1 MLPECLED
9 WVDESNPVR
18 AVDVFVDALELRD
31 LGFDGVDPAAT
42 GRPAYH
48 PSPMLKLYIYGYL
61 NRVQSSRR
69 LEREAGRNLEV
80 MWLTGRLVPDHK
92 TIADFRKD
100 NGPAIKKVCAQFVE
114 LCRKMGL
121 LAKAS
126 VAIDGS
132 KFKAVNSRDNNF
144 TQGKIQRRQKQIEE
158 SVARYMSQLDTA
170 DRQTAAGEEPS
181 ETVLLTKTR
190 LKEKLAK
197 LEEEVKRL
205 AAIEKALLAS
215 PDKQI
220 SLTDPDCRSMATSGR
235 GSGMVAY
242 NVQSAVDTTN
252 HLIVAHEVTNIGTD
266 RSQLATMAQAAKAAL
281 RSDNLDV
288 VADRGY
294 FKGEEI
300 LACEQAGVAVTLPK
314 PQTSGA
320 KSAGRF
326 GKPDFVYLAKDDV
339 YRCPAGEKLAHH
351 FTADEDGQKMRI
363 YLTKACRTCPFK
375 DQCTTSNERRIKR
388 WESILALAAQPV
400 DAQTNWPDK
409 PVKLVVGFT
418 PGSATDVTGTHV
430 RPEVRRGVGPA
441 GDRRQRRR
449 QLGRDRHRQ
458 GRQGGARRL
467 HADVGGQCRDH
478 HPAVAAAA
486 AVRSGE
492 GFRAHLDHP
501 GDAEHHLREQR
512 PAGEVAGRADRL
524 RQGQSRQALLRHARR
539 GHAAARGGRAALPA
553 GRHQDGAHP
562 LSRRQPHR
570 HDERHRAGRHP
581 ERRRG
586 NAVRARRPGARAS
599 P

>member
-1 MLPECLED
+1 MMKGFVQGADRQQTTLLPECLDD
-9 WVDESNPVR
+9 WVGESNPVR

-80 MWLTGRLVPDHK
+80 MWLTGRLAPDHK

-100 NGPAIKKVCAQFVE
+100 NGSAIKKVCSRFVE

-144 TQGKIQRRQKQIEE
+144 TQGKIQRRRKQIEE

-170 DRQTAAGEEPS
+170 DRRTAAGDEPS

-252 HLIVAHEVTNIGTD
+252 HLIVAHEVTNVGTD

-281 RSDNLDV
+281 CSDNLDV

-363 YLTKACRTCPFK
+363 YLTKACRTCPLK

-388 WESILALAAQPV
+388 WEHEHVVEAAQTRLDQNPQAMRVRRETVEHPFATLKMRMGATHFLMKTLPKVATEMALHVLAYNLTRVMNIVGIKPLLAAI
-400 DAQTNWPDK
+400 
-409 PVKLVVGFT
+409 
-418 PGSATDVTGTHV
+418 
-430 RPEVRRGVGPA
+430 
-441 GDRRQRRR
+441 
-449 QLGRDRHRQ
+449 
-458 GRQGGARRL
+458 
-467 HADVGGQCRDH
+467 
-478 HPAVAAAA
+478 
-486 AVRSGE
+486 
-492 GFRAHLDHP
+492 RA
-501 GDAEHHLREQR
+501 
-512 PAGEVAGRADRL
+512 
-524 RQGQSRQALLRHARR
+524 
-539 GHAAARGGRAALPA
+539 
-553 GRHQDGAHP
+553 
-562 LSRRQPHR
+562 
-570 HDERHRAGRHP
+570 
-581 ERRRG
+581 
-586 NAVRARRPGARAS
+586 
-599 P
+599 

>member
-1 MLPECLED
+1 MAGFVAGLDRGQATLLPECLED
-9 WVDESNPVR
+9 WVDENNSVG
-18 AVDVFVDALELRD
+18 AVDVFVEALDLRD
-31 LGFDGVDPAAT
+31 IGFEGVDAAGI

-80 MWLTGRLVPDHK
+80 MWLTGRLAPDHK

-100 NGPAIKKVCAQFVE
+100 NGPAIRKVCARFVE

-170 DRQTAAGEEPS
+170 DRRTAAGEDPS
-181 ETVLLTKTR
+181 EAVLLTKTR

-197 LEEEVKRL
+197 LEEEVRRL

-252 HLIVAHEVTNIGTD
+252 HLIVAHEVTNVGTD

-363 YLTKACRTCPFK
+363 YLTKACRTCPLK
-375 DQCTTSNERRIKR
+375 GQCTTANERRIKR
-388 WESILALAAQPV
+388 WEHEHVVEAAQTRLDQNPQAMRVRRETVEHPFGTLKMRMGATHFLMKTLPKVATEMALHVLAYNLTRVMSIVGIKPLLAAI
-400 DAQTNWPDK
+400 
-409 PVKLVVGFT
+409 
-418 PGSATDVTGTHV
+418 
-430 RPEVRRGVGPA
+430 
-441 GDRRQRRR
+441 
-449 QLGRDRHRQ
+449 
-458 GRQGGARRL
+458 
-467 HADVGGQCRDH
+467 
-478 HPAVAAAA
+478 
-486 AVRSGE
+486 
-492 GFRAHLDHP
+492 RA
-501 GDAEHHLREQR
+501 
-512 PAGEVAGRADRL
+512 
-524 RQGQSRQALLRHARR
+524 
-539 GHAAARGGRAALPA
+539 
-553 GRHQDGAHP
+553 
-562 LSRRQPHR
+562 
-570 HDERHRAGRHP
+570 
-581 ERRRG
+581 
-586 NAVRARRPGARAS
+586 
-599 P
+599 